1 MFYISSG
8 NDGVN
13 QYLHVVESSSNPSFV
28 KSITIT
34 GDVLGQPLGKP
45 LGVSP
50 KSPYSAENP
59 KRCSVIPTLSVI
71 WISVILMSWSFG
83 ILTTN

>member
-34 GDVLGQPLGKP
+34 GDVLGKP

-59 KRCSVIPTLSVI
+59 KRCSVIPTLSII
-71 WISVILMSWSFG
+71 WIFVILMSWSFG